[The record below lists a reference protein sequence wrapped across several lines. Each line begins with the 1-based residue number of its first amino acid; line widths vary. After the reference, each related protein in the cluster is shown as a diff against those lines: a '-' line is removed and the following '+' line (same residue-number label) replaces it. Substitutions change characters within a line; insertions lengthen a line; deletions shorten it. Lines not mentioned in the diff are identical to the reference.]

1 MQQNWI
7 TRNWSGRDPSASV
20 SLPTRV
26 FYAAMPSCRASITPD
41 MMLAELRSMW
51 LQLPLPARQPQA
63 RTLLVIRASK
73 LRKTPTQVT
82 GIGPGA
88 HPLQR
93 HREDP
98 VVPAHLIE
106 LGATRTRCSPSY
118 LIRRGFG
125 ERRLGRQPLMRCLS
139 FAVSSRSLGAAA
151 TSRSMTSC
159 TSGRARHP
167 STRGFS
173 SYRRI
178 NARWSQ

>member
-82 GIGPGA
+82 GIGPEA
-88 HPLQR
+88 HRLQR
-93 HREDP
+93 HSSHWRVLAGQVVSNAQGPPDP
-98 VVPAHLIE
+98 PI
-106 LGATRTRCSPSY
+106 ATRTRCSPSY

-125 ERRLGRQPLMRCLS
+125 ERRLGRLPLMRCLS
-139 FAVSSRSLGAAA
+139 FAVLSRSLGAPSPDR
-151 TSRSMTSC
+151 T
-159 TSGRARHP
+159 RAYQRP
-167 STRGFS
+167 RGN
-173 SYRRI
+173 RRWMI
-178 NARWSQ
+178 VHA